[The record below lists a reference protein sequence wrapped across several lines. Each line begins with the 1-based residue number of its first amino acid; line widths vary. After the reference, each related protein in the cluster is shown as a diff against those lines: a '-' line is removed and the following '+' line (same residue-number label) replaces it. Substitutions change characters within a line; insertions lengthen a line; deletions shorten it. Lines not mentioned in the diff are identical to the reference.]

1 MITNMT
7 NLVLYDKAEVPVGHV
22 FTPIRTGDQVS
33 TWIDREH
40 NNGIAIGYTRVGYQV
55 REPVKAR
62 GVFRHTITMAMP
74 LVSFAIADAPV
85 LLGTARAKTELLLPD
100 TMTDQQRKDFLEMY
114 QTIFLQGQAANLGD
128 NIVVQSQ
135 PY

>member
-7 NLVLYDKAEVPVGHV
+7 NLVLYDMAATPVAHV

-33 TWIDREH
+33 TWVDREH
-40 NNGIAIGYTRVGYQV
+40 NNGIAIGYSRVGYQV

-62 GVFRHTITMAMP
+62 GVFRHTITLAVP
-74 LVSFAIADAPV
+74 LVSFAIPDAPV

-100 TMTDQQRKDFLEMY
+100 TMTDQQRKDFVAMY
-114 QTIFLQGQAANLGD
+114 MTIFTQDRTVNLGD
-128 NIVVQSQ
+128 NIVVQTQ